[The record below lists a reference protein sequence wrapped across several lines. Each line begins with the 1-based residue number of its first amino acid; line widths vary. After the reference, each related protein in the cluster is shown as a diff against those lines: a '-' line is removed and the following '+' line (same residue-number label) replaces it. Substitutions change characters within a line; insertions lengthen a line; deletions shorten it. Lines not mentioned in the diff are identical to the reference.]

1 MAKGFEMH
9 PNMLRVV
16 VVVCLG
22 AFIAVAI
29 AGCSSSN
36 TSGGGTNAGPSGG
49 MMGGGSTGTPGG
61 SGGMMG
67 GSGSSG
73 GNYSSVGQRIF
84 LTGVGSDGQSIPRA
98 SSVSQG
104 SLTMS
109 GGGCGSCH
117 RANGRGGTI
126 RMMMG
131 TAIKTPDITYGAL
144 VKEGF
149 TDPTIKRAILG
160 GLDESGKQLNAAMPR
175 WQMTNADVDATI
187 AYLKTLGS

>member
-1 MAKGFEMH
+1 MRRQFIGTVFA
-9 PNMLRVV
+9 LCLSAIVV
-16 VVVCLG
+16 ATV
-22 AFIAVAI
+22 
-29 AGCSSSN
+29 AGCSSATTTGG
-36 TSGGGTNAGPSGG
+36 TSGGSSNTGG

-73 GNYSSVGQRIF
+73 GNYTSVGQRIF
-84 LTGVGSDGQSIPRA
+84 LTGVGSDGQSIPRTA
-98 SSVSQG
+98 TRVSQG
-104 SLTMS
+104 SLMMS

-144 VKEGF
+144 IKEGF
-149 TDPTIKRAILG
+149 TDATIKRAILD
-160 GLDESGKQLNAAMPR
+160 GLDEAGKPLNEPMPR